1 MMIKKEHHETIAVQ
15 LITPA
20 MFRGMSTAEEILD
33 SETFLSFGYLIPS
46 CYVHLGSS

>member
-1 MMIKKEHHETIAVQ
+1 MMIKKNHETIALQ

-20 MFRGMSTAEEILD
+20 MFRGMSTGEEILD